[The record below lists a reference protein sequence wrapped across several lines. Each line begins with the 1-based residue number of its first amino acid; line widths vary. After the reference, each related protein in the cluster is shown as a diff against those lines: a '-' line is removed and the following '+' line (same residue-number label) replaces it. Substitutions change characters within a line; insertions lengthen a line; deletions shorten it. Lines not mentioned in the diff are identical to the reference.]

1 MSHPIDIYVGK
12 RVRLRRKLLGL
23 TQSDLANKL
32 DITFQQIQKYEKG
45 ENRISASKL
54 YEIGATLGN
63 NVAYF
68 FDGYEPQEESV
79 EAENNHQDISILD
92 NNDAIQLVRSFSTIK
107 NSKLQ
112 KKLLS
117 LIATVSE

>member
-68 FDGYEPQEESV
+68 FDGYEAQEESI
-79 EAENNHQDISILD
+79 EADNHQDISILD